1 MRAWRLLAVSLAP
14 FFAAACTAEDP
25 PTITAPPPAQAGAQS
40 MVPGQTIEITVPP
53 PVSQP
58 KALPPIKIGAS
69 SLHVDAEGLFAIEL
83 PLGWLENRQETVT
96 DDVKLGTV
104 FSPAENNAVLSITQF
119 DNGKRPASLGVTTNQ
134 VLKMT
139 GWTDLPGFEELAREN
154 VIERD
159 GDALRIDAIYSRSNG
174 APMRSLVLFQIDG
187 TTFSMVNLGV
197 ERGSW
202 TANEGKIRDLLAT
215 YKAPA
220 PAGSFP
226 TAEPAAAP
234 ESETESASDG
244 G

>member
-1 MRAWRLLAVSLAP
+1 MRAWRLPALSLLLAFS
-14 FFAAACTAEDP
+14 AACTSQDP
-25 PTITAPPPAQAGAQS
+25 PTITAPPPAQPGTQPLS
-40 MVPGQTIEITVPP
+40 SGQTIEITVPP
-53 PVSQP
+53 PQP
-58 KALPPIKIGAS
+58 QSLPPIKIGAS
-69 SLHVDAEGLFAIEL
+69 AMHVDAGGLFAIEL
-83 PLGWLENRQETVT
+83 PLGWVENRQDTVT

-104 FSPAENNAVLSITQF
+104 FSSAENNGVLSITQF

-159 GDALRIDAIYSRSNG
+159 GDALRIDVVYSRSNG
-174 APMRSLVLFQIDG
+174 VPMRSLVLFQIDG

-197 ERGSW
+197 TRESW

-215 YKAPA
+215 YRAPA

-226 TAEPAAAP
+226 TADPSAAP
-234 ESETESASDG
+234 DSDASSESDQG
-244 G
+244 